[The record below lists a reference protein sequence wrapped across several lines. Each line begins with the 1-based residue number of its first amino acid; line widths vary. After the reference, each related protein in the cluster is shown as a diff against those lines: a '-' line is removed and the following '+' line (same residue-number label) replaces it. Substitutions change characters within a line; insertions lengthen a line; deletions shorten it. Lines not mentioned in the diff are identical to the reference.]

1 MKNMNFFVVSP
12 NVYNDGNIDFYLN
25 EMRERQIVIM
35 GYSKEDGNKWV
46 NMFNNTMKI
55 GDCIIVA
62 RGANWQKQVFF
73 AGIVSSNAMPY
84 TEDGE
89 SLYREIQF
97 LTDLNSDE
105 IPFNTDCAF
114 GASRQSGS
122 IYQLKPV
129 VNSADKAVADVV
141 SALITKTVS
150 EHLNKKR
157 SYSLKEISTWPND
170 LVSLPGIQ
178 RGLVWKPAQV
188 ELLWDSILRGFP
200 IGTFTLSES
209 DTSTSNTSQYY
220 LMDGQQ
226 RFNTIALGFSDIQE
240 KAPILWLDIIPQIPT
255 SSTRKYMIRLTTM
268 AHPWGYKDDD
278 NCSAL
283 STSEKRTFLNNIGR
297 KSVYKETLR
306 PIECYPYK
314 AHKPVPLSWL
324 LNASTINDEKF
335 CYDLEQ
341 KLKNTKLSLPYKQF
355 TNEDIDS
362 LKNDYFNL
370 FKNLKQYR
378 VGVSIISS
386 EAINKA
392 TDEENIKDQPESLEV
407 LFRRIGT
414 GGTQITQEELNYSA
428 IKAYWPQELREENDR
443 VAEKYMNPE
452 RLVRLVFRLALTDIN
467 LSEFEKDLS
476 IKRIRKIAQDKDSN
490 EFKIISEWYR
500 KTENG
505 SRISKV
511 MDRVN
516 SWLTYDN
523 CPKFLRTSIA
533 RNSPDVYLL
542 MMFFASQFENE
553 QFTETQILFLQ
564 SVAYYLH
571 WLAGNNKG
579 VCVNTILREY
589 QKAVSSNENPSP
601 FYGISA
607 GIQECVRLNSLPLI
621 CSTPEIE
628 EMKCNSQG
636 GIENPNEQFG
646 YIWELTSKNREMLLY
661 AQREYLNE
669 KFPNYDPAQRG
680 MWEQH
685 NRPWDLDHIVPQ
697 DWISNKRGKY
707 REYCKKWLWMNGN
720 FAAIS
725 FESNRSKSN
734 QSDWDEYDSHSK
746 MLLFLDEIKK
756 ITPDVTYNEDQ
767 ANLFGE
773 ITFLR
778 TRAIYYKCYEMLFRA
793 FWGDRVSP
801 SDNPFLLLLPT
812 HGTPFGGSAKE
823 NWSECIASRR
833 ELLINIQN
841 ELRGRGYGTAFRW
854 ADDKYSMKEFEI
866 NVDTRSHD
874 MDWCHAWVTIGF
886 TPDDTHYI
894 CVCTQDGQTL
904 EVGIRKHPNESK
916 LNGSTIP
923 DVDGYETI
931 NNDWWYIERDVN
943 VSDMSVDDLCD
954 ELLKLNDY
962 FIQKQ

>member
-1 MKNMNFFVVSP
+1 MKNMNYFVVSP
-12 NVYNDGNIDFYLN
+12 NVYNDGNIDFYLK
-25 EMRERQIVIM
+25 EMHERQIVIM

-46 NMFNNTMKI
+46 KMFDSTMKI
-55 GDCIIVA
+55 GDCVIVA

-84 TEDGE
+84 TDDGE
-89 SLYREIQF
+89 SLFREIQY
-97 LTDLNSDE
+97 LTDLNSEE
-105 IPFNTDCAF
+105 IPFNINCAF
-114 GASRQSGS
+114 GASKQSGS
-122 IYQLKPV
+122 IYQLKPDA
-129 VNSADKAVADVV
+129 NPADKSVTDAV

-157 SYSLKEISTWPND
+157 SYSLKEISTWPNA

-226 RFNTIALGFSDIQE
+226 RFNSIALGFSKIQE
-240 KAPILWLDIIPQIPT
+240 KSPILWLDINPQIPS

-283 STSEKRTFLNNIGR
+283 STNEKRTFLNKIGR
-297 KSVYKETLR
+297 KSVYKETLN
-306 PIECYPYK
+306 PMECYPYK

-324 LNASTINDEKF
+324 LNASTINKEKF
-335 CYDLEQ
+335 YDELNQ
-341 KLKNTKLSLPYKQF
+341 KLKNTKLPLPYDHF
-355 TNEDIDS
+355 TDEEVDL
-362 LKNDYFNL
+362 LKNNYFNL
-370 FKNLKQYR
+370 FKTVKQYR

-386 EAINKA
+386 EAIDKA
-392 TDEENIKDQPESLEV
+392 TDEEKIDNQPESLEV

-443 VAEKYMNPE
+443 VAEKYMNSE
-452 RLVRLVFRLALTDIN
+452 RLVRLVFRLALTDVN
-467 LSEFEKDLS
+467 SREFKKDLS
-476 IKRIRKIAQDKDSN
+476 IKKIREFAQNKGGD
-490 EFKIISEWYR
+490 EFKKITEWYS

-511 MDRVN
+511 MDTVN

-579 VCVNTILREY
+579 ICVNTILKEY
-589 QKAVSSNENPSP
+589 QKVVSSNGDYSP

-607 GIQECVRLNSLPLI
+607 GIQECVRLNLLPLI
-621 CSTPEIE
+621 CSTPDIE

-636 GIENPNEQFG
+636 GLENPDERFG

-685 NRPWDLDHIVPQ
+685 NRPWDLDHIIPQ
-697 DWISNKRGKY
+697 DWVSNKRGDY
-707 REYCKKWLWMNGN
+707 REYCKKWLWINGN

-734 QSDWDEYDSHSK
+734 QSDWGEYDNHSK
-746 MLLFLDEIKK
+746 MLLFLDEIKN
-756 ITPDVTYNEDQ
+756 ISPNVTYDKNQ
-767 ANLFGE
+767 ANLFGK

-778 TRAIYYKCYEMLFRA
+778 TRAIYFRCYEMLSRA
-793 FWGDRVSP
+793 LYGDKVSP
-801 SDNPFLLLLPT
+801 ADNPFLLLVPT
-812 HGTPFGGSAKE
+812 PGTPFGGSNKGI
-823 NWSECIASRR
+823 WSETIASRR

-841 ELRGRGYGTAFRW
+841 ILRGRDYKTDIRW
-854 ADDKYSMKEFEI
+854 TDDKYSRKEFEI
-866 NVDTRSHD
+866 NVDLRSDD
-874 MDWCHAWVTIGF
+874 MKWCHAWLTVGF
-886 TPDDTHYI
+886 TPDDTHYVCI
-894 CVCTQDGQTL
+894 CTKDGQNL
-904 EVGIRKHPNESK
+904 EIGIRKHPNESE
-916 LNGSTIP
+916 LTGSTIL
-923 DVDGYETI
+923 DIDGYETI

-943 VSDMSVDDLCD
+943 LSDMSVDNLCD
-954 ELLKLNDY
+954 ELLKLNS
-962 FIQKQ
+962 FITQK